1 MRHLYSLILLLLLPL
16 VIIHLGWL
24 SLRNPG
30 YRQRWRERFGFIP
43 AQPET
48 PTIWLHAASVGE
60 VQAAA
65 PLIDRLQ
72 DSYPD
77 YRVVMTTMTPTGA
90 RAVQQR
96 FGSSVA
102 HFYLPYDLPFMVRR
116 FIHRLQ
122 PSIFLV
128 MEMELWPNLFRSCR
142 RAGVPVILVNARM
155 SVRSAA
161 GYARLAGLTKATLN
175 DTSLIAAQSQGDA
188 ERLIKLGAR
197 PDSTVVAGNLKFDI
211 RLPQSISEQAQ
222 VLRRMLSVNRPVW
235 IAASTHEG
243 EEKILLDAFET
254 VLEQYPDCLLMLA
267 PRHPERFDRVADLC
281 RRRGFSIVRRQQQ
294 ETAVTAATRIYLV
307 DTLGELPVCYA
318 ASDIAFVGGSLV
330 NIGGHNMLEPASLAI
345 PVLTGPHYF
354 NFTEITAVLAEQGAA
369 WVVNDTGE
377 LAAQVLNLLGDANLR
392 YQAGQ
397 NARRI
402 VEDNA
407 GGVEALLELLQGQLD
422 GATPGFRRT
431 S

>member
-16 VIIHLGWL
+16 VVIHLGWL

-30 YRQRWRERFGFIP
+30 YRQRWLERFGFIP
-43 AQPET
+43 AQPGT

-65 PLIDRLQ
+65 PLVDRLQ
-72 DSYPD
+72 NQYAD
-77 YRVVMTTMTPTGA
+77 YRLVITTMTPTGA
-90 RAVQQR
+90 RAARQR
-96 FGSSVA
+96 FGGSVT

-116 FIHRLQ
+116 FIHQLQ
-122 PSIFLV
+122 PSIVLV
-128 MEMELWPNLFRSCR
+128 MEMELWPNLFRACR
-142 RAGVPVILVNARM
+142 RAGIPLVLINARM
-155 SVRSAA
+155 SARSAA
-161 GYARLAGLTKATLN
+161 GYARVPGLARATLN
-175 DTSLIAAQSQGDA
+175 DVSLVAAQSQADA

-197 PDSTVVAGNLKFDI
+197 PASTVVSGNLKFDI
-211 RLPQSISEQAQ
+211 RQPHSITEQAQ
-222 VLRRMLSVNRPVW
+222 VLRRTLSVNRPVW

-243 EEKILLDAFET
+243 EEKILLDAFEA
-254 VLEQYPDCLLMLA
+254 VLERYPDCLLMLA

-281 RRRGFSIVRRQQQ
+281 RRRGFSIVRRQQ
-294 ETAVTAATRIYLV
+294 EAAAVSAATRIYLV
-307 DTLGELPVCYA
+307 DSLGELPVCYA

-330 NIGGHNMLEPASLAI
+330 NIGGHNMLEPASLAV
-345 PVLTGPHYF
+345 PVLTGPYHF
-354 NFTEITAVLAEQGAA
+354 NFTEITSVLTGQGAA
-369 WVVNDTGE
+369 WVVNDSDE
-377 LAAQVLNLLGDANLR
+377 LAAKVLDLLADANLR

-407 GGVEALLELLQGQLD
+407 GGVEALMKLLQGLLD
-422 GATPGFRRT
+422 GIGTGIGRT